1 MKNSGPMTKV
11 SLLLGTIICLGA
23 FFLVDN
29 NIPVQALHKEQQLLD
44 DYDDLAEFANA
55 VKNGDEEDLE
65 EIPIQSMEASDIY
78 DDADDSMKDC
88 IDLAAK
94 VGDSLTD
101 REVVHCVDDV
111 NFFQTKYSSN
121 SSVPTD
127 GTSATSTTLT
137 DIDTDTG
144 TDTTSTS
151 EASTSDDT
159 TSTSEAST
167 SDDTTST
174 SEAST
179 SDDTTETNL
188 INELVNTGKFT
199 EDEAKD
205 FVSKN
210 MLSGTDAATTSGNTQ
225 TTSNADTSTD
235 NTQTQTTSNAD
246 TSTDNTQ
253 TQTTSN
259 ADTSTDNTQTTSNAD
274 TNTDDT
280 QTTSNA
286 DTNTDNSSSSN
297 NENNN
302 DDSSSSNTNNPEQY
316 GSLIQLVDD
325 VKNGDIDT
333 DEISLNDFQNSGAYQ
348 GADQQTQD
356 CIDLA
361 GKIGGN
367 LIDYEIVRCSEDPN
381 HFKNQIANNNANS
394 DENNANNNNGAN
406 DDTGN

>member
-1 MKNSGPMTKV
+1 MKNSGPITKV

-29 NIPVQALHKEQQLLD
+29 NIPVQALHKEEQILD
-44 DYDDLAEFANA
+44 DYDDLAEFSNA

-65 EIPIQSMEASDIY
+65 EIPIQSMEASNIY

-111 NFFQTKYSSN
+111 NYFQTKYSSN
-121 SSVPTD
+121 SSVSTN
-127 GTSATSTTLT
+127 GTFATSTTPT

-144 TDTTSTS
+144 SDATSTS
-151 EASTSDDT
+151 EASTSDDA

-167 SDDTTST
+167 SDDV
-174 SEAST
+174 
-179 SDDTTETNL
+179 TENNL

-199 EDEAKD
+199 EAEAKE

-210 MLSGTDAATTSGNTQ
+210 MLSGTDAATTSGDTQ
-225 TTSNADTSTD
+225 TTSSADTS
-235 NTQTQTTSNAD
+235 
-246 TSTDNTQ
+246 
-253 TQTTSN
+253 
-259 ADTSTDNTQTTSNAD
+259 
-274 TNTDDT
+274 TDDT
-280 QTTSNA
+280 QTTSSA
-286 DTNTDNSSSSN
+286 DTGTDDTQTTSSADTGTDDTQTTSSADTSTDDTSSSE
-297 NENNN
+297 NESTNV
-302 DDSSSSNTNNPEQY
+302 DSSSSNTNNPEQY

-361 GKIGGN
+361 GKIGSN

-381 HFKNQIANNNANS
+381 HFKNQIANNFANT
-394 DENNANNNNGAN
+394 DENNANTDENNANTDENNANTDENNANTDENNASNNNGAN

>member
-1 MKNSGPMTKV
+1 MKNLGSITKV

-29 NIPVQALHKEQQLLD
+29 NIPVQALHKEEQILN
-44 DYDDLAEFANA
+44 DYDDLDEFANA

-78 DDADDSMKDC
+78 DDADDSLKDC

-94 VGDSLTD
+94 VGDSLSD
-101 REVVHCVDDV
+101 REVMHCVDDV
-111 NFFQTKYSSN
+111 NYFQAKYSSN
-121 SSVPTD
+121 SSVSTN
-127 GTSATSTTLT
+127 GTFATSTTP
-137 DIDTDTG
+137 IDKATDTV
-144 TDTTSTS
+144 TDTASTS

-167 SDDTTST
+167 SDDV
-174 SEAST
+174 
-179 SDDTTETNL
+179 TENNL

-199 EDEAKD
+199 EAEAKE

-210 MLSGTDAATTSGNTQ
+210 MLSGTDAATTS
-225 TTSNADTSTD
+225 S
-235 NTQTQTTSNAD
+235 
-246 TSTDNTQ
+246 
-253 TQTTSN
+253 
-259 ADTSTDNTQTTSNAD
+259 
-274 TNTDDT
+274 DT
-280 QTTSNA
+280 QTTSSA
-286 DTNTDNSSSSN
+286 DTSTEDTQTTSSADTSTEDTSSSD
-297 NENNN
+297 NESNN
-302 DDSSSSNTNNPEQY
+302 DDSSSSNVNNPEQY
-316 GSLIQLVDD
+316 GSLSELVHD

-367 LIDYEIVRCSEDPN
+367 LIDYEIVRCTEDPN
-381 HFKNQIANNNANS
+381 HFKNQIANNDVNS

-406 DDTGN
+406 D